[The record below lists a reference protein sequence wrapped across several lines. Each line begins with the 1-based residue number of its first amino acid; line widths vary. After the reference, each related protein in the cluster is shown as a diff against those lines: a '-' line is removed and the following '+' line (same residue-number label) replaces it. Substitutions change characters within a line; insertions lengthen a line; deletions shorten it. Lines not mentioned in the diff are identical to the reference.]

1 MSDKLT
7 KEMLDALIQEAMIQE
22 KFPYTTPADL
32 FPAGTDPK
40 TDLGDEGLGTRTQN
54 RLFKLLAKLNNPD
67 NEVRADDF
75 DHFLV
80 DKKWEDY
87 DEQMQRLM
95 VALYKSSKTPDDVRK
110 KAKDVMDAFDKLM
123 KDKLKKRQTITQ
135 PQIRSAGGEVG
146 DFPDELDTILNT
158 VFGGTSDFLER
169 IKKVN
174 EISNF
179 YYQLA
184 IDPEKRGSKAGKAA
198 LANKPNNEFLAE
210 VMLLEYFAEIVSS
223 FDQGAGAYLFEYFL
237 AALSGGRVTGK
248 EAGPGGG
255 MGAVDFR
262 TKGGQAG
269 SAKFYSSSS
278 DISQAISGFNY
289 NKEVRYIIGLKK
301 QTKGQIGTKT
311 AKGGTDPARLIG
323 ADIYYVSVMR
333 TDDKEFKVY
342 RVNKDGTLGKTDLFK
357 PDHIKGAAGKEQLY
371 FNKYINENS
380 FLSTLFVAETRTK
393 TFRDMVF
400 DSVSSSTNSL
410 KQSILEEME
419 KFFVQLDA
427 ANSNCKKFAASGDLD
442 EGSNALTAID
452 AADAAFAG
460 FADKFANAA
469 VKDNSG
475 KRKLEKIPVTENK
488 MTELD
493 LMIENMVKQFIK
505 GNLND

>member
-1 MSDKLT
+1 MSKKLT

-22 KFPYTTPADL
+22 RFPYTDAQSLYGLADPPSANTIAAQ
-32 FPAGTDPK
+32 F
-40 TDLGDEGLGTRTQN
+40 
-54 RLFKLLAKLNNPD
+54 FKQLANLAKPD
-67 NEVRADDF
+67 AEVSTDDF
-75 DHFLV
+75 DYFL
-80 DKKWEDY
+80 KGGNWEDY
-87 DEQMQRLM
+87 DEQMQRRM
-95 VALYKSSKTPDDVRK
+95 VALHKSPDTPPDV
-110 KAKDVMDAFDKLM
+110 KAKAKEVMDAFDELM

-146 DFPDELDTILNT
+146 DFPDELGVILNT
-158 VFGGTSDFLER
+158 IFNTDDFLER

-179 YYQLA
+179 YYNLA

-278 DISQAISGFNY
+278 DISQAISGF
-289 NKEVRYIIGLKK
+289 KKGEEVRYIIGLKK

-323 ADIYYVSVMR
+323 ADIYYVSVKR
-333 TDDKEFKVY
+333 TDDKEFKVN
-342 RVNKDGTLGKTDLFK
+342 RVNKDGTLGSTNLFK

-371 FNKYINENS
+371 FNKYINDKS

-410 KQSILEEME
+410 KRSIIEEME

-442 EGSNALTAID
+442 EGSNTLSAID

-460 FADKFANAA
+460 FANKFANAD
-469 VKDNSG
+469 VKDVGG
-475 KRKLEKIPVTENK
+475 KRQLAENK

-493 LMIENMVKQFIK
+493 LMIENMVEQFIK

>member
-1 MSDKLT
+1 MSNKLT
-7 KEMLDALIQEAMIQE
+7 KEMLDALIKEALLQED
-22 KFPYTTPADL
+22 FPYKDAVSLYGGATKDE
-32 FPAGTDPK
+32 
-40 TDLGDEGLGTRTQN
+40 LGDIGPRIQKQLFD
-54 RLFKLLAKLNNPD
+54 RLASLEDPNS
-67 NEVRADDF
+67 EVSDSDF

-80 DKKWEDY
+80 DQNWEDY

-95 VALYKSSKTPDDVRK
+95 VALYKSPKTPDDVRK
-110 KAKDVMDAFDKLM
+110 KAKDVMDAFDELM

-158 VFGGTSDFLER
+158 VFGTTDDFLER

-184 IDPEKRGSKAGKAA
+184 IDPEKRGPKAGRTA

-262 TKGGQAG
+262 TKGDQAG

-278 DISQAISGFNY
+278 DISQAISGFNIGL
-289 NKEVRYIIGLKK
+289 EVRYIIGLKK

-323 ADIYYVSVMR
+323 ADIYYVSVKR
-333 TDDKEFKVY
+333 TGDKEFEVR
-342 RVNKDGTLGKTDLFK
+342 RVNKDGSLGSTNLFK
-357 PDHIKGAAGKEQLY
+357 SEHIEGAAGKEKLK
-371 FNKYINENS
+371 FADYINENS

-427 ANSNCKKFAASGDLD
+427 ANANCKKFAASGDLD
-442 EGSNALTAID
+442 EGSNTLNAID
-452 AADAAFAG
+452 AADAAFANL
-460 FADKFANAA
+460 ANKFANAA
-469 VKDNSG
+469 VKDVSG
-475 KRKLEKIPVTENK
+475 KRTLEKIPVTENK
-488 MTELD
+488 MAELD
-493 LMIENMVKQFIK
+493 LMIEHMVKQFLK
-505 GNLND
+505 G

>member
-1 MSDKLT
+1 M
-7 KEMLDALIQEAMIQE
+7 
-22 KFPYTTPADL
+22 
-32 FPAGTDPK
+32 
-40 TDLGDEGLGTRTQN
+40 
-54 RLFKLLAKLNNPD
+54 
-67 NEVRADDF
+67 
-75 DHFLV
+75 
-80 DKKWEDY
+80 
-87 DEQMQRLM
+87 
-95 VALYKSSKTPDDVRK
+95 
-110 KAKDVMDAFDKLM
+110 
-123 KDKLKKRQTITQ
+123 
-135 PQIRSAGGEVG
+135 
-146 DFPDELDTILNT
+146 
-158 VFGGTSDFLER
+158 
-169 IKKVN
+169 
-174 EISNF
+174 
-179 YYQLA
+179 A
-184 IDPEKRGSKAGKAA
+184 IDPEKRGPKAGKAA

-278 DISQAISGFNY
+278 DISQAISGFNF

-323 ADIYYVSVMR
+323 ADIYYVSVTR

-342 RVNKDGTLGKTDLFK
+342 RVNKDGTLGSTNLFK

-371 FNKYINENS
+371 FNKYINDKS

-400 DSVSSSTNSL
+400 DSVSSQTNSL
-410 KQSILEEME
+410 KQSILKEME

-427 ANSNCKKFAASGDLD
+427 ANANCKKFAASGDLD
-442 EGSNALTAID
+442 EGSNTLTAID

-460 FADKFANAA
+460 FANKFANAN
-469 VKDNSG
+469 VKNVG
-475 KRKLEKIPVTENK
+475 GTRELAENK

-493 LMIENMVKQFIK
+493 LMIENMVKEFIK